1 MRMKSTIM
9 LLGLVVLLTACSDSN
24 EVDASLSADCQAGF
38 EEYEKTTPAP
48 TDVGPEM
55 YSEIKRQMYVD
66 KHSECKRFLPAAQ
79 P

>member
-1 MRMKSTIM
+1 MGMKQTAILGILS
-9 LLGLVVLLTACSDSN
+9 LLMVYADKETTS
-24 EVDASLSADCQAGF
+24 SLSANCQARF

-55 YSEIKRQMYVD
+55 YSEINRQIYVD

>member
-1 MRMKSTIM
+1 MGMKSTIM
-9 LLGLVVLLTACSDSN
+9 LLGLVVLLTACPDN
-24 EVDASLSADCQAGF
+24 NKTDASLRANCQAGL

-48 TDVGPEM
+48 TDVGLEM
-55 YSEIKRQMYVD
+55 YSEINRQAYVD